1 MKKILIASLS
11 MIFLVSCNQVAKND
25 INLESNIVETKIQ
38 SNAGI
43 KDLWKSSLKGDF
55 ESKDK
60 NKDGFITLD
69 EFKPH
74 WHFIN
79 ETPEDMFKRIDKNKD
94 SKLSLD
100 EIQSIDWYG
109 NGGKDYFRKMLLY
122 FSPNIFTCNE
132 KFVCTGSLNSKTEF
146 MNVFHVN
153 TNTPKEYI
161 SAMNTYF
168 YMGDKNKDGKITF
181 SELEDIYSAIGV
193 SSFNPYIAPVA
204 PPPVQPSVT
213 PYPPNP

>member
-38 SNAGI
+38 SNVGAKAYWNTI
-43 KDLWKSSLKGDF
+43 MKKQF
-55 ESKDK
+55 EYDDK
-60 NKDGFITLD
+60 NKNGFITLD
-69 EFKPH
+69 EYKFNPNYPDIQAEDLFK
-74 WHFIN
+74 
-79 ETPEDMFKRIDKNKD
+79 KIDKNKD
-94 SKLSLD
+94 SKISLNEYQEFD
-100 EIQSIDWYG
+100 LFG
-109 NGGKDYFRKMLLY
+109 VGKDIFRKMFLT
-122 FSPNIFTCNE
+122 PVKNIFTCNE
-132 KFVCTGSLNSKTEF
+132 KFVCTGSINSKTEF
-146 MNVFHVN
+146 MNLFYIN

-161 SAMNTYF
+161 ETFNTYF

-193 SSFNPYIAPVA
+193 SLYNPYNA
-204 PPPVQPSVT
+204 PPAPPQPSVT